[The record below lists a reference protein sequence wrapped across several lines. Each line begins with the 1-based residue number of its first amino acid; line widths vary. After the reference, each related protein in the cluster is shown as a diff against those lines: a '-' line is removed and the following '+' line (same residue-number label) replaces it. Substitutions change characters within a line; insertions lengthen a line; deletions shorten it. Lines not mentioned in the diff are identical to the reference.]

1 MNLKRLFSIT
11 GLSLFAAVS
20 VGAGV
25 ALSKPKAAEVE
36 AAGEKWMVTICFDN
50 TNPEESESWGYIE
63 NQKVQFWGTNVSYDD
78 SVQSFHPTGRDHFYA
93 VNVVFESTQSVTGF
107 QINFTENGVK
117 KESQDIN
124 VALDSTCNGRSYT
137 FTFPESPD
145 WTGGKWSVEN
155 DGYCYPTAEIGDTQK
170 TFTPDPDS
178 ASYYI
183 KDFEVVIGSSSYY
196 VSYCPFAYASHYWDD
211 TFAATRQEA
220 SYFSEYFIKVHG
232 PHWIE
237 FQSTASGTYDFFLT
251 NEFKEGGVIDVK
263 KHVDPDDTYIYYV
276 TASGS
281 ATTDYIYSWGG
292 SQQFGAFPGTSIASL
307 VAAEK
312 AKEMTGNGVV
322 HFQGGDAKL
331 IYRINVKIGYPVGD
345 TTFMFNNGTSD
356 FKSAE
361 RDLKANHA
369 YWWTGGANYDAGQG
383 IQFIELL
390 EVYRNKSADYSV
402 CNISKDEAEF
412 LVELYNAY
420 DEGIR
425 ETYIDGTTVYTWTDA
440 SKTAQDMIGVR
451 AIMER
456 LAIIAGVP
464 LEGSSRVP
472 VDESYATINSTT
484 TIIVVAISLVSLGSI
499 AALVALKKRR
509 HN

>member
-25 ALSKPKAAEVE
+25 ALSKPKAAEVK

-50 TNPEESESWGYIE
+50 TNPEESGEWGYIE
-63 NQKVQFWGTNVSYDD
+63 NQKVNFWGTNVSYDD
-78 SVQSFHPTGRDHFYA
+78 SVQSFHSTGRDHFYT
-93 VNVVFESTQSVTGF
+93 VNVVFESTQSVSGF
-107 QINFTENGVK
+107 QLNFTEDGVK

-124 VALDSTCNGRSYT
+124 IALDSTCNGRAYT
-137 FTFPESPD
+137 FTFPKSPT
-145 WTGGKWSVEN
+145 WTDGKWSVEQN
-155 DGYCYPTAEIGDTQK
+155 GFCTPSASFDGVQK
-170 TFTPDPDS
+170 DFTPDPS
-178 ASYYI
+178 TASYYI
-183 KDFEVVIGSSSYY
+183 KNYDVSVSSTAYY
-196 VSYCPFAYASHYWDD
+196 VNFCPFSYTKHQWDD
-211 TFAATRQEA
+211 TYAAIREDA
-220 SYFSEYFIKVHG
+220 SYFSEYFYG
-232 PHWIE
+232 WYGEHWIE
-237 FQSTASGTYDFFLT
+237 FKNTSSGTYDFFLT

-281 ATTDYIYSWGG
+281 ATGDYIYSWGG
-292 SQQFGAFPGTSIASL
+292 TEQFGAFPGTSIASL
-307 VAAEK
+307 VAAEE
-312 AKEMTGNGVV
+312 AEELTGNGVV

-345 TTFMFNNGTSD
+345 TTFMFNNGTSEY
-356 FKSAE
+356 KSEE
-361 RDLKANHA
+361 RDLKANNA
-369 YWWTGGANYDAGQG
+369 YWWTGGANYNAGQG

-412 LVELYNAY
+412 LVDLYNDY

-425 ETYIDGTTVYTWTDA
+425 ETYIDCTTVYTWTDA
-440 SKTAQDMIGVR
+440 SKTVQDMIGVR

-472 VDESYATINSTT
+472 VDSSYATINSTT
-484 TIIVVAISLVSLGSI
+484 TIIVVAIALVSLGSI
-499 AALVALKKRR
+499 AALVVLKKRR